1 MKDYG
6 SDLTSN
12 PFKTLPFNITK
23 GWKYAVN
30 HNTHIHINIML
41 ICLQLE
47 KFYPDIY
54 HIEDNTQY
62 LKFVLQ
68 DRMFEVL
75 DCDCKKIPS

>member
-68 DRMFEVL
+68 DRMFEV
-75 DCDCKKIPS
+75 

>member
-1 MKDYG
+1 M
-6 SDLTSN
+6 
-12 PFKTLPFNITK
+12 P
-23 GWKYAVN
+23 
-30 HNTHIHINIML
+30 

-68 DRMFEVL
+68 DRMFEVIVKRYL
-75 DCDCKKIPS
+75 HKEYNDNHDKMMHNSLCLNCLSCI